1 MSLVKNIKWK
11 KRNCRTALNLECEYY
26 VDNKLKRKDAMPTK
40 PVDFEGTA
48 KHHNVN
54 IMLYEPRKDR
64 GKDVGSIWW
73 LVYGKIQYKNDLPTI
88 NIGLLGGHCFYSK
101 KMDVV
106 CKRW

>member
-1 MSLVKNIKWK
+1 ME

-26 VDNKLKRKDAMPTK
+26 GDNKLKRKDVRPTK
-40 PVDFEGTA
+40 PVDFEGIA
-48 KHHNVN
+48 KHHNGN
-54 IMLYEPRKDR
+54 IMWYEPRKDR

-73 LVYGKIQYKNDLPTI
+73 LVYGKIQHKNDLPTI

-101 KMDVV
+101 KMDVL

>member
-1 MSLVKNIKWK
+1 M
-11 KRNCRTALNLECEYY
+11 R
-26 VDNKLKRKDAMPTK
+26 PTK
-40 PVDFEGTA
+40 PVDFEGIA

-73 LVYGKIQYKNDLPTI
+73 LVYGKIQHKNDLPTI

-101 KMDVV
+101 KMDVL